1 MQCRIDG
8 IELKPVCIIQLANAL
23 ELVSRAYT
31 PQAAFHVEEDTAALH
46 RNREGVLRGKADLPI
61 PFLSLLA
68 KNDAKSVLGLSA
80 CMKMQ
85 AIQDV
90 PSKSLLRKE

>member
-46 RNREGVLRGKADLPI
+46 RNLCYERNDGVAE
-61 PFLSLLA
+61 
-68 KNDAKSVLGLSA
+68 
-80 CMKMQ
+80 Q
-85 AIQDV
+85 
-90 PSKSLLRKE
+90 